1 MVRRTRRRGFWVVAV
16 EFLPPRLDQTGE
28 GRADGVLLFMRSWSK
43 VRRDPPLP
51 AQSSVSGAWAHAS
64 RDNAAPSFPRSS

>member
-1 MVRRTRRRGFWVVAV
+1 MVCRTRRRGFWVVAV

-43 VRRDPPLP
+43 VWRDPPLP
-51 AQSSVSGAWAHAS
+51 AQSSV
-64 RDNAAPSFPRSS
+64 